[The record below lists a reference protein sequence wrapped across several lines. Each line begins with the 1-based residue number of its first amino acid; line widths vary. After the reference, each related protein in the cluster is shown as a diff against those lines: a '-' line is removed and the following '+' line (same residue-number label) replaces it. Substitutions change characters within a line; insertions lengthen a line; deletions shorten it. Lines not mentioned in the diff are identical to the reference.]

1 MYGAGIQ
8 TYHYQ
13 KKQKKK
19 EESFTSICSGT
30 VQVDFNLMLLVSN
43 KLPPPLSLN
52 TEHVSLVVSPDPS
65 FHCFLSGSLGQFP
78 LFFNYQRR
86 SVGETRHRRGLPQ
99 QQAAPGS
106 ASSCAFSGTPPP
118 HLASPHCEL
127 RVMKQSERASGGF
140 FFF

>member
-13 KKQKKK
+13 KKQKKE

-78 LFFNYQRR
+78 LFFLTT
-86 SVGETRHRRGLPQ
+86 SVGLWVRRDT
-99 QQAAPGS
+99 AEVS
-106 ASSCAFSGTPPP
+106 HSSRRRPAQPPP
-118 HLASPHCEL
+118 VLSLVLLLHTWHLLTASYEL
-127 RVMKQSERASGGF
+127 
-140 FFF
+140 